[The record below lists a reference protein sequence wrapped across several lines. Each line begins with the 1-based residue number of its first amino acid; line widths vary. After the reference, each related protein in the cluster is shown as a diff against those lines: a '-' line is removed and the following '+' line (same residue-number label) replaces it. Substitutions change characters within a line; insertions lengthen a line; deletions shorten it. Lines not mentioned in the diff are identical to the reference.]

1 MPVSPEEQQKYIA
14 FAQGIVDQLGCLA
27 VEGKEIVWHY
37 TSGEALINI
46 VETGRLF
53 ATQVACLNDSTEV
66 LYASNLFRE
75 QLITLQSEGNL
86 STEETRLVEN
96 VIKNNTD
103 QVKVPSDWFVT
114 CFSKEK
120 DDLSQW
126 RAYGGGENGYAIA
139 FLVGGFFG
147 HESKI
152 ARVNYDKDVHVQGA
166 KEIARATLSFYMD
179 GLKARNSEE
188 DKATWEEEFLREWD
202 KWITQLAPMV
212 KDPAFRGENEFRI
225 IRQFTTPDLASLH
238 FRQKQSLMSLHLPLA
253 FPPSYMT
260 TQALLLP
267 ITEVMV
273 GPGRHKD
280 QSRLGAEMLM
290 RQRGYNV
297 PVTVSDIPF
306 QTT

>member
-1 MPVSPEEQQKYIA
+1 MPVTPEEQQKYIA
-14 FAQGIVDQLGCLA
+14 FAQGIVDRLKCLA
-27 VEGKEIVWHY
+27 VESTDIVWHY
-37 TSGEALINI
+37 TSGDALISI
-46 VETGRLF
+46 VEAGILYS
-53 ATQVACLNDSTEV
+53 TQVACLNDSTEV
-66 LYASNLFRE
+66 LYATNLFRE
-75 QLITLQSEGNL
+75 QLLALHGEGGL
-86 STEETRLVEN
+86 SSEETRFVEN

-103 QVKVPSDWFVT
+103 QVKIPSDWFVT

-147 HESKI
+147 HGSRV
-152 ARVNYDKDVHVQGA
+152 ARVNYDKDAHVQGA
-166 KEIARATLSFYMD
+166 KELAKATLSFYME
-179 GLKARNSEE
+179 GFQARNSNEE
-188 DKATWEEEFLREWD
+188 KAAWEDEFLKEWD
-202 KWITQLAPMV
+202 KWITQLAPMI
-212 KDPAFRGENEFRI
+212 KDSAFRNENEFRI
-225 IRQFTTPDLASLH
+225 IRQFTPPDLAKLR

-253 FPPSYMT
+253 FPPSFMT

-267 ITEVMV
+267 IVEVMV

-280 QSRLGAEMLM
+280 QSRLGAEMLL
-290 RQRGYNV
+290 RQRGYSI